1 MYKGKVKT
9 YKSLALKLLK
19 TDTNWSGYLA
29 RTDTFTL
36 TPNSTTTYTVT
47 HTSAMDIA
55 YEGEVTRKDIQ
66 ELYNE
71 KKIKPIQ

>member
-47 HTSAMDIA
+47 HESALGTT
-55 YEGEVTRKDIQ
+55 YKGLVRRKDIQ